1 MNIKK
6 ETATV
11 QIRQIAERLQLSP
24 GTVSIVLNG
33 RGDSMRISKAT
44 QQRVQAM
51 AKEMNYQPNMNARRL
66 RQAAGEKAS
75 YIIAVYW
82 CNDFLDELL
91 GKFFQGAY
99 LITKNSKLNVEIVVQ
114 PYEFNELKKYREN
127 MNSNRYNGVIIGGAS
142 EDDLSFMEAMDFNIP
157 IILMNRQS
165 NKFSWVSI
173 SDYESGRKCAKL
185 FAARGHKK
193 AGILNKKNKGRG
205 SRLRDLGFTNP
216 CEEFG
221 LEVGTEWTGVAEK
234 RNFESGYQ
242 EIKKFFMA
250 QKDTPTALFVMD
262 NGLIGGVLMALK
274 ENNIRVPEDM
284 EIIVSGDDE
293 ALEYTTPTVTSL
305 RMPMLDMAKSA
316 LEMMLTMIENNI
328 SIPMNRILVPDFIIR
343 QSCGDFPELEDSV
356 KKR

>member
-165 NKFSWVSI
+165 NKFSWSPLAI
-173 SDYESGRKCAKL
+173 M
-185 FAARGHKK
+185 
-193 AGILNKKNKGRG
+193 NQ
-205 SRLRDLGFTNP
+205 
-216 CEEFG
+216 
-221 LEVGTEWTGVAEK
+221 VG
-234 RNFESGYQ
+234 N
-242 EIKKFFMA
+242 A
-250 QKDTPTALFVMD
+250 QSFL
-262 NGLIGGVLMALK
+262 L
-274 ENNIRVPEDM
+274 PEDTKKQ
-284 EIIVSGDDE
+284 EFSIKRIRGEDPGFGNWGLQKHV
-293 ALEYTTPTVTSL
+293 
-305 RMPMLDMAKSA
+305 KS
-316 LEMMLTMIENNI
+316 
-328 SIPMNRILVPDFIIR
+328 
-343 QSCGDFPELEDSV
+343 SV
-356 KKR
+356 

>member
-99 LITKNSKLNVEIVVQ
+99 LVTKNSKLNVEIVVQ

-205 SRLRDLGFTNP
+205 S
-216 CEEFG
+216 
-221 LEVGTEWTGVAEK
+221 
-234 RNFESGYQ
+234 
-242 EIKKFFMA
+242 
-250 QKDTPTALFVMD
+250 
-262 NGLIGGVLMALK
+262 
-274 ENNIRVPEDM
+274 
-284 EIIVSGDDE
+284 
-293 ALEYTTPTVTSL
+293 
-305 RMPMLDMAKSA
+305 ML
-316 LEMMLTMIENNI
+316 L
-328 SIPMNRILVPDFIIR
+328 
-343 QSCGDFPELEDSV
+343 
-356 KKR
+356 